1 MVLPKKGSLP
11 ETIYFPELGRETNN
25 FFQGSRSRMAVDRIR
40 AATST
45 TGRIFRSLVAYYF
58 LNLVGLAQAMRD
70 ITLPV
75 RSIF

>member
-11 ETIYFPELGRETNN
+11 ETIYCPERRRETKN
-25 FFQGSRSRMAVDRIR
+25 FFQGWRSRMAVDRIR

>member
-11 ETIYFPELGRETNN
+11 ETIYCPELGRETKN
-25 FFQGSRSRMAVDRIR
+25 FFQGWRSRMAVDRIR

-45 TGRIFRSLVAYYF
+45 TGRLFRALVAYYF
-58 LNLVGLAQAMRD
+58 LNLLGFTQAMRD

-75 RSIF
+75 RPIF